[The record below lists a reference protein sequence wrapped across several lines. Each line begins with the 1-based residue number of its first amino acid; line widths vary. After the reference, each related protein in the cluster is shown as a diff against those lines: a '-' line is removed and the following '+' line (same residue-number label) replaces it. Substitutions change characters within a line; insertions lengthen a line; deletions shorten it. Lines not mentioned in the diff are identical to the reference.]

1 MCICNAAEPGKTRSS
16 MSSPP
21 QHCRRCHHHCRSHC
35 RRRNTPQPLCVSTL
49 HRLPATSPTATTSD
63 PSEYPSPPSLPLPP
77 FYLASILAPAT
88 LPCHASD
95 VIHMRAEPAE
105 LHFVSSQSSVS
116 SCPTIIQSDARE
128 RVERETDRE
137 KVTQRQETRETE
149 RRKPYKSV
157 HSPTAL
163 SKTAAG
169 SVQAIPPAG

>member
-105 LHFVSSQSSVS
+105 LHFVSSQSSTLTTATFDAP
-116 SCPTIIQSDARE
+116 CLPARTLERLHALIICLCLHVLVMCE
-128 RVERETDRE
+128 
-137 KVTQRQETRETE
+137 
-149 RRKPYKSV
+149 SV
-157 HSPTAL
+157 RGEISLGVP
-163 SKTAAG
+163 SE
-169 SVQAIPPAG
+169 